1 MIFNCPVPVKRPV
14 ARGPSPGIDLIG
26 PFGDQYEAAH
36 CAQEHPP
43 MGQYWIVRP
52 LMRPEDYPGAG
63 LEPAD
68 PPEEA
73 TPLLD
78 GLDDAKETTDG

>member
-1 MIFNCPVPVKRPV
+1 MAPGASP
-14 ARGPSPGIDLIG
+14 AGPLLI
-26 PFGDQYEAAH
+26 
-36 CAQEHPP
+36 
-43 MGQYWIVRP
+43 IRP
-52 LMRPEDYPGAG
+52 LVRPEDYPGAG

-68 PPEEA
+68 PPQAE